1 MVDYTVLGVAALG
14 VLGTLGA
21 GLIGFAGPSWNEQR
35 IQLARDKRDARKAL
49 RLIGFEIFDLTI
61 PLRQL
66 SEEVEHA
73 DRMRTVQLIIARLPN
88 ETSEWHRHKDEFAL
102 LVTDQTGWRLVAA
115 FYSVLSQFAA
125 FTEDTTPELL
135 EPLMTQLPRILEVSE
150 TAQAHLASL
159 LADDQ

>member
-1 MVDYTVLGVAALG
+1 
-14 VLGTLGA
+14 
-21 GLIGFAGPSWNEQR
+21 
-35 IQLARDKRDARKAL
+35 
-49 RLIGFEIFDLTI
+49 
-61 PLRQL
+61 
-66 SEEVEHA
+66 
-73 DRMRTVQLIIARLPN
+73 MRTVQLIIARLPG

-150 TAQAHLASL
+150 TAQAHLTSL
-159 LADDQ
+159 LADDH